1 MSAWCS
7 RVQSYFCYNV
17 CMMFARAKLL
27 VTQDSSHI
35 QCCIKKLWWILETMF
50 QKCISLEFH
59 WSLIFNTSSNE
70 MSMTSVKYSLHAVGR
85 TIDMTCVKYSLHAVG
100 RTTDAKFVTCA
111 FSNFPTDFTCMN
123 NNNNNCQKSRVLMTS
138 PFSSNTLLIR
148 QTLI

>member
-7 RVQSYFCYNV
+7 CVQSYFCYNV
-17 CMMFARAKLL
+17 SMMFTSAKLL

-35 QCCIKKLWWILETMF
+35 QCCIKKLWRILETMF

-70 MSMTSVKYSLHAVGR
+70 ML
-85 TIDMTCVKYSLHAVG
+85 MTCVKYSLHAVG
-100 RTTDAKFVTCA
+100 RTIDAKFVTCA
-111 FSNFPTDFTCMN
+111 FSKFPTDFTCMN